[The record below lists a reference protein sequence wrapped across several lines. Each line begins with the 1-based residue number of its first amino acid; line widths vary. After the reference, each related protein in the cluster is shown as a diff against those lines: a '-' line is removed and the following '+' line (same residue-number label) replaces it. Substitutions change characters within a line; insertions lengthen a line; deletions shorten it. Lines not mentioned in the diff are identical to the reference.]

1 MKRSNP
7 QPVSRKAE
15 RGFSVTELVVTVAIG
30 LVLMAIAL
38 PAFMKAYRSYQLT
51 GAASQMADILR
62 LTRYEAIRRNTW
74 ENCVIGPSTTD
85 AGMTV
90 VFADA
95 DNNSLQNG
103 SEKMILLGAAGNLVD
118 AGSLPGSATANLSTA
133 AIGGAAVVTPSPT
146 GSSVRFDARG
156 AVVPA
161 GGNVPVTVFY
171 LSGSNPDAGYR
182 AVILM
187 PAGSIQIWSGDAAGN
202 WQQLR

>member
-30 LVLMAIAL
+30 LVLMAIAM

-62 LTRYEAIRRNTW
+62 LTRYEAIRGNTW

-103 SEKMILLGAAGNLVD
+103 SEKMILLGASGNLVD
-118 AGSLPGSATANLSTA
+118 AGSVPGTANLIATA
-133 AIGGAAVVTPSPT
+133 VGGATVASPSPT

-161 GGNVPVTVFY
+161 GGNVLITVFY

>member
-7 QPVSRKAE
+7 QPVSGKAE

-90 VFADA
+90 VFADM

-103 SEKMILLGAAGNLVD
+103 SEKMILLGASGNLVD
-118 AGSLPGSATANLSTA
+118 AGSVPGTTSLIATAV
-133 AIGGAAVVTPSPT
+133 GGPVATPSPT

-156 AVVPA
+156 AVVPPA
-161 GGNVPVTVFY
+161 ANVLVTVFY

-187 PAGSIQIWSGDAAGN
+187 PAGSIQIWSGDTNGN

>member
-85 AGMTV
+85 PGMTV

-103 SEKMILLGAAGNLVD
+103 SEKMILLGASGNLVD
-118 AGSLPGSATANLSTA
+118 AGSVPGTANLITA
-133 AIGGAAVVTPSPT
+133 AVSGAAVVSPSPT

-161 GGNVPVTVFY
+161 GGNVLVTVFY

-187 PAGSIQIWSGDAAGN
+187 PAGSIQIWSGDATGT